1 MTLKQKSDGIYLDD
15 SFDDVMFDSLIFDC
29 DGVLIDITKSYD
41 QTIITTTKYI
51 LETLAKITDSI
62 DIDFKIIDGFKS
74 TGGFNDE
81 VDLTYAAILS
91 IIAAKKLKKDQ
102 TEFIF
107 NVIKNSDSTGI
118 KSVENFLK
126 KQIDISEII
135 DGFKSTG
142 GFNDEVDLTYAS
154 ILSIIA
160 AKKLKKDQ
168 TEFIFNVIKNSD
180 STGIKSV
187 EIFLKK
193 QTDISV
199 IIDQLSYP
207 GSHKENILYQT
218 FDQLFYGPELYSKLF
233 QNPSKFSEPGLIEND
248 DVIFNDNLSEK
259 LQKKFGKQISMV
271 TGRGKE
277 SVRYSLK
284 HLLEKFDL
292 TNSAFLEDESR
303 DLAKPNPQ
311 ALINSISGMN
321 SKSCLYVGDSMEDF
335 LMAKKSTILGY
346 KTTFCGI
353 IGTSKNPQEKLKLFE
368 QNEAILVLD
377 SIELLPKVLNL
388 E

>member
-1 MTLKQKSDGIYLDD
+1 MTLKQKLEGIYIDD
-15 SFDDVMFDSLIFDC
+15 SFNDVEIDSLIFDC

-41 QTIITTTKYI
+41 QTIINTAKYV
-51 LETLAKITDSI
+51 LETLANINDSI

-91 IIAAKKLKKDQ
+91 IVAAKKLKKDQ

-107 NVIKNSDSTGI
+107 TVIKNSDSTGI

-126 KQIDISEII
+126 NQVDISKII
-135 DGFKSTG
+135 K
-142 GFNDEVDLTYAS
+142 
-154 ILSIIA
+154 
-160 AKKLKKDQ
+160 
-168 TEFIFNVIKNSD
+168 
-180 STGIKSV
+180 
-187 EIFLKK
+187 
-193 QTDISV
+193 
-199 IIDQLSYP
+199 QLSYP
-207 GSHKENILYQT
+207 GSHKENILYQI
-218 FDQLFYGPELYSKLF
+218 FDQLFYGPELYLKLF
-233 QNPSKFSEPGLIEND
+233 KNNSKFSNSGLIEND
-248 DVIFNDNLSEK
+248 DVILNNELCIK
-259 LQKKFGKQISMV
+259 LQKKFGNQISMV

-277 SVRYSLK
+277 SVSYSLK
-284 HLLEKFDL
+284 NLLQKFNL
-292 TNSAFLEDESR
+292 PNSVFLEDESR

-311 ALINSISGMN
+311 ALVNSINGMN

-335 LMAKKSTILGY
+335 IMAKKATILGN

-368 QNEAILVLD
+368 ENGATLVLD
-377 SIELLPKVLNL
+377 SITLLPKVLNL